1 MPTTIGR
8 WLSLASIPAGVLL
21 VLAWLIPVSFLLPYM
36 SAPDVRAVA
45 GPAGNLALLNH
56 WLTLGLAVLICVAFP
71 AIAQAARG
79 GWAAAIGATLCTLA
93 PAAGGGTLRH
103 RRRVVRRRGLP
114 GRSAA
119 PRRSRAVCVHPADGL
134 VWCCGTLRDDAAVR
148 YRLRARVKH
157 VPEDV
162 RVPGDVGS
170 GHRMGVVRLRGVAP
184 PRSGDRVV

>member
-79 GWAAAIGATLCTLA
+79 GWAAAIGATLYTLA
-93 PAAGGGTLRH
+93 LFLIGVENLFAI
-103 RRRVVRRRGLP
+103 
-114 GRSAA
+114 
-119 PRRSRAVCVHPADGL
+119 
-134 VWCCGTLRDDAAVR
+134 
-148 YRLRARVKH
+148 ARVKH

-184 PRSGDRVV
+184 PRSGDRVESSNSLTALHEAGGPGPVKRPASGGARISGTV